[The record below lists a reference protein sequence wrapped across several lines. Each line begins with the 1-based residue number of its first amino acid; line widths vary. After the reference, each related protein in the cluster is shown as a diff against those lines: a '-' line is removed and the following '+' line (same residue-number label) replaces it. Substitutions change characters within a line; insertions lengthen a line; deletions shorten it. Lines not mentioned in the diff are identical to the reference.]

1 MNDTT
6 PTMTSRFFAWLP
18 LASLAISAAI
28 FSLGAPAALA
38 RCIRPSVP
46 LNFAAGLESAVR
58 EEPALFPI
66 PMPVARLPLLNAPL
80 IARR

>member
-6 PTMTSRFFAWLP
+6 PTMTSKFFAWLP
-18 LASLAISAAI
+18 LASLAISAAA

-46 LNFAAGLESAVR
+46 LNFAAELENAVH
-58 EEPALFPI
+58 EEPVLF
-66 PMPVARLPLLNAPL
+66 PMPVPRLPLLSAPL
-80 IARR
+80 IAGR

>member
-6 PTMTSRFFAWLP
+6 PTMTSKFFAWLP
-18 LASLAISAAI
+18 LASLAISAAA

-38 RCIRPSVP
+38 RCIHPSVP
-46 LNFAAGLESAVR
+46 LNFAAELENAVR
-58 EEPALFPI
+58 EEPVLFPM
-66 PMPVARLPLLNAPL
+66 PMAIARLPLLNAPL